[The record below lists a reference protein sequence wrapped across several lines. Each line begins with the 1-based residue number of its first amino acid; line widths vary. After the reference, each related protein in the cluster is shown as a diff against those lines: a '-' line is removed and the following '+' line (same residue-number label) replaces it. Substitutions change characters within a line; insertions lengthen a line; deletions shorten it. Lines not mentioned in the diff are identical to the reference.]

1 MFFKGATCSALLKI
15 LRCRNMGAWH
25 IQQMNGVGR
34 MCNLWV
40 FLSNFLDVLKMRIK
54 KPEWK
59 WTCEDYL
66 RIIKK
71 NKRDFIS
78 SCMPFSSNSSS
89 VDRISSVLLRL
100 FIVQHKYLSEVPIT
114 TSCLQYI
121 MQNM

>member
-71 NKRDFIS
+71 INGILSRVACLLVQIHHLLTVFHPFFCVSLLCSTNIS
-78 SCMPFSSNSSS
+78 LKCP
-89 VDRISSVLLRL
+89 LRQVV
-100 FIVQHKYLSEVPIT
+100 FNI
-114 TSCLQYI
+114 
-121 MQNM
+121 